1 MLLPSIVGPLVVKTT
16 KDIPRLTVLKVFL
29 ESAPSMVAFAGIETR
44 SKKQALPDPARVF
57 PALREEFPVPVF
69 RELAPYLLIYMR
81 KSRAWT
87 RFLGQ
92 TWQISLYFPDEQGM
106 DVQKQVRR

>member
-1 MLLPSIVGPLVVKTT
+1 MLWPSNVGPLVVKAT

-81 KSRAWT
+81 KSRVWAHV
-87 RFLGQ
+87 LGQ
-92 TWQISLYFPDEQGM
+92 IWQISLYFPDEQRMG
-106 DVQKQVRR
+106 VQRQFRR